1 MTENQDG
8 GGYPQPLQGPSDE
21 HPAEENHNIN
31 NNRKNSKDSGNKTK
45 RKRSCPVYFGVKSY
59 LHQFY
64 DDHQF
69 KDPSLYEDDDH
80 QFLLQPHR
88 RHRRCAPVWWK
99 IFLWVGVALLVFGVT
114 GIVIGYLVP
123 PKQTLIRAADNKNQ
137 AYVNESAEEYNAT
150 LEQCQLVG
158 LILFCVGGA
167 TLAMAL
173 LFPLFLTHY
182 CDEDTKD
189 DPGIKVPLHDDT
201 TDQVNPLQK
210 VIPASSHVKSVQPE
224 KKSQQQMLTP
234 QQTD

>member
-1 MTENQDG
+1 MCE
-8 GGYPQPLQGPSDE
+8 
-21 HPAEENHNIN
+21 
-31 NNRKNSKDSGNKTK
+31 KTV
-45 RKRSCPVYFGVKSY
+45 S
-59 LHQFY
+59 Q
-64 DDHQF
+64 
-69 KDPSLYEDDDH
+69 
-80 QFLLQPHR
+80 
-88 RHRRCAPVWWK
+88 

-189 DPGIKVPLHDDT
+189 DPGIKVSPLDK
-201 TDQVNPLQK
+201 NYMIIFL
-210 VIPASSHVKSVQPE
+210 
-224 KKSQQQMLTP
+224 
-234 QQTD
+234 